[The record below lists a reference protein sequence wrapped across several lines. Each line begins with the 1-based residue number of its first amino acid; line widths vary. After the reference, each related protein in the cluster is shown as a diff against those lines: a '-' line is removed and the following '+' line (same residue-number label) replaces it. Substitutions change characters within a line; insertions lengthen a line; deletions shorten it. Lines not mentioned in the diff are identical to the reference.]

1 MERIVII
8 TGTRKGIGYYLAN
21 QYLQSGDIVYGCSR
35 RDCDI
40 QHENY
45 HHTRLDVS
53 EEKDVTSFVRNVY
66 KNHKRI
72 DVLINNAGIASMNHF
87 LLTPYVTAQKVFN
100 TNFMGTFLMCR
111 EVAKYMLK
119 NKSGR
124 IVNYS
129 TVAVALNLQGELIY
143 SSSKA
148 AVEQLTRVLAGEVG
162 QSGITVNA
170 VGPTPIDTDLIKNV
184 PVDKIDDLIVRQS
197 IKRLGKYEDVKNVID
212 FYLLPS
218 SDFITGQIIYLGGIN

>member
-1 MERIVII
+1 MERVIII
-8 TGTRKGIGYYLAN
+8 TGTRKGIGHYLAN
-21 QYLQSGDIVYGCSR
+21 QYLQQVDIVYGCSR
-35 RDCDI
+35 RECGI
-40 QHENY
+40 AHENY
-45 HHTRLDVS
+45 FHTRLDVS
-53 EEKDVTSFVRNVY
+53 LEEDVIAFVRSVY
-66 KNHKRI
+66 KIHRHI

-87 LLTPYVTAQKVFN
+87 LLTPYATAQKVFN

-111 EVAKYMLK
+111 EVAKYMVK
-119 NKSGR
+119 MHSGR

-148 AVEQLTRVLAGEVG
+148 AVEQLTRVLAGELG

-170 VGPTPIDTDLIKNV
+170 IGPTPTDTDLIKNV
-184 PVDKIDDLIVRQS
+184 PVDKINDLIGFQS
-197 IKRLGKYEDVKNVID
+197 IKRLGEYKDVKNVID
-212 FYLLPS
+212 FFLQPE